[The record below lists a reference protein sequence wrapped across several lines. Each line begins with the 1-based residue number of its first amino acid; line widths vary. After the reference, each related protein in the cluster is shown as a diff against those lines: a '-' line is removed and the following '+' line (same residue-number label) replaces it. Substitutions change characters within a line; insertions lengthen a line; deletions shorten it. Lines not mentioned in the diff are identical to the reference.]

1 MTNPDNAN
9 NANDTVSSVD
19 NALPPVDI
27 DRVIN
32 AMTQFDITLEKAQ
45 GADTVATANLN
56 GLSVMFAVLPSV
68 IIVRAD
74 VGTDASFANADA
86 GLFLAAGQ
94 INTVS
99 FGARAVITEHEDQL
113 IVRTEREFMH
123 LAGMN
128 DDQLAQSLKVAVDG
142 VLAAQDALVAAA
154 EEMAKLGSET
164 AQDET
169 GGSQA

>member
-1 MTNPDNAN
+1 MTNSDNAN
-9 NANDTVSSVD
+9 TANT
-19 NALPPVDI
+19 LPPVDI

-45 GADTVATANLN
+45 SADSVASANLN
-56 GLSVMFAVLPSV
+56 GLGIMFAVLPSV

-169 GGSQA
+169 SQN

>member
-1 MTNPDNAN
+1 MTNPQNSASE
-9 NANDTVSSVD
+9 TSVD
-19 NALPPVDI
+19 NALPAVDI
-27 DRVIN
+27 DRIIE
-32 AMTQFDITLEKAQ
+32 AMDSFDIKLEKAR
-45 GADTVATANLN
+45 GADAVAMANLN
-56 GLSVMFAVLPSV
+56 GLNIMFALLPSV
-68 IIVRAD
+68 VIVRAD

-113 IVRTEREFMH
+113 IVRTEREFTH
-123 LAGMN
+123 LAGLN
-128 DDQLAQSLKVAVDG
+128 DEQLKQSLKVAVDG

-164 AQDET
+164 AQEET
-169 GGSQA
+169 GSN

>member
-1 MTNPDNAN
+1 MTSPEN
-9 NANDTVSSVD
+9 T
-19 NALPPVDI
+19 LPPVDI
-27 DRVIN
+27 DRAIA

-45 GADTVATANLN
+45 GADSVAMANLN
-56 GLSVMFAVLPSV
+56 GLNVMFAVLPSV

-74 VGTDASFANADA
+74 VATDVSFANADA

-123 LAGMN
+123 LAGMT
-128 DDQLAQSLKVAVDG
+128 DEQLAQSLKVAVDG

-154 EEMAKLGSET
+154 EEMSKLGSE
-164 AQDET
+164 AAE
-169 GGSQA
+169 QAANGEQ

>member
-9 NANDTVSSVD
+9 TANT
-19 NALPPVDI
+19 LPPVDI

-45 GADTVATANLN
+45 GADSVASANLN
-56 GLSVMFAVLPSV
+56 GLGIMFAVLPSV

-99 FGARAVITEHEDQL
+99 FGARAVVTEHEDQL

-154 EEMAKLGSET
+154 EEMAKLGSES

-169 GGSQA
+169 QQN

>member
-1 MTNPDNAN
+1 MTNSDNAN
-9 NANDTVSSVD
+9 TANT
-19 NALPPVDI
+19 LPPVDI
-27 DRVIN
+27 DRVIS

-45 GADTVATANLN
+45 GADSVASANLN
-56 GLSVMFAVLPSV
+56 GLGIMFAVLPSV

-169 GGSQA
+169 SQN

>member
-1 MTNPDNAN
+1 MTNAN
-9 NANDTVSSVD
+9 NADNASTESSLD
-19 NALPPVDI
+19 NALPGVDI

-45 GADTVATANLN
+45 GADAVAMANLN
-56 GLSVMFAVLPSV
+56 GLNIMFAVLPSV

-113 IVRTEREFMH
+113 IVRTEREFTH
-123 LAGMN
+123 LAGLN

-142 VLAAQDALVAAA
+142 VLAAQDALVTAA
-154 EEMAKLGSET
+154 EEMAKLGSES

-169 GGSQA
+169 GAI

>member
-1 MTNPDNAN
+1 MTNSDNAN
-9 NANDTVSSVD
+9 IANT
-19 NALPPVDI
+19 LPPVDI

-45 GADTVATANLN
+45 GADSVASANLN
-56 GLSVMFAVLPSV
+56 GLGIMFAVLPSV

-169 GGSQA
+169 SQN

>member
-1 MTNPDNAN
+1 MTNSDNAN
-9 NANDTVSSVD
+9 TANT
-19 NALPPVDI
+19 LPPVDI

-45 GADTVATANLN
+45 GADSVASANLN
-56 GLSVMFAVLPSV
+56 GLGIMFAVLPSV

-128 DDQLAQSLKVAVDG
+128 DDQLAQALKVAVDG

-154 EEMAKLGSET
+154 EEMSKLGSET

-169 GGSQA
+169 SQN

>member
-1 MTNPDNAN
+1 MTNSDNAN
-9 NANDTVSSVD
+9 TANT
-19 NALPPVDI
+19 LPAVDI

-45 GADTVATANLN
+45 GADSVASANLN
-56 GLSVMFAVLPSV
+56 GLGIMFAVLPSV

-169 GGSQA
+169 SQN

>member
-1 MTNPDNAN
+1 MTNSDNAN
-9 NANDTVSSVD
+9 TANT
-19 NALPPVDI
+19 LPPVDI

-45 GADTVATANLN
+45 GADSVASANLN
-56 GLSVMFAVLPSV
+56 GLGIMFAVLPSV

-86 GLFLAAGQ
+86 GLFLAGP

-169 GGSQA
+169 SQN

>member
-9 NANDTVSSVD
+9 TANT
-19 NALPPVDI
+19 LPPVDI

-45 GADTVATANLN
+45 GADSVASANLN
-56 GLSVMFAVLPSV
+56 GLGIMFAVLPSV

-154 EEMAKLGSET
+154 EEMAKLGSES

-169 GGSQA
+169 QQN